1 MSPAVGCMAVALLP
15 KPLPLTISE
24 LSGAVA
30 KRPGLLDVLLHHDL
44 GGGFGLVLGTYQ
56 QNRLGAWA
64 QGCGLWVSPFPRC
77 SSWVASYPVPW
88 QTPSLK
94 LDWIKEAVKHG
105 F

>member
-64 QGCGLWVSPFPRC
+64 QGCGLWVSPFPPLQQLGC
-77 SSWVASYPVPW
+77 KLSS
-88 QTPSLK
+88 SLANSISK
-94 LDWIKEAVKHG
+94 IGLD
-105 F
+105 